1 MSNQDYFLSVRL
13 KPDDQQKL
21 EALCK
26 TSGLPASTVVR
37 KLISGAEI
45 KPRRP
50 MELKELYLA
59 VNRIGVNVNQIARK
73 ANAGFA
79 TRSDMRELLFLMRK
93 IEEKMSRIAE
103 A

>member
-1 MSNQDYFLSVRL
+1 MANQDYFLSVRL
-13 KPDDQQKL
+13 KPDDQRKL
-21 EALCK
+21 EALCEI
-26 TSGLPASTVVR
+26 SGLPVVR

-93 IEEKMSRIAE
+93 IEEKMSCIAE
-103 A
+103 G

>member
-1 MSNQDYFLSVRL
+1 MANQDYFLSVRL
-13 KPDDQQKL
+13 K
-21 EALCK
+21 ALCE
-26 TSGLPASTVVR
+26 TSGLPVSTVVR
-37 KLISGAEI
+37 KLISGTEI

-59 VNRIGVNVNQIARK
+59 VNRIGVNVNQIVRK

-79 TRSDMRELLFLMRK
+79 TRSDMWELLFLMRK
-93 IEEKMSRIAE
+93 IEEEMSRIAE

>member
-1 MSNQDYFLSVRL
+1 MTKKYEICLRL
-13 KPDDQQKL
+13 NESERKKL
-21 EALCK
+21 EQDTAL
-26 TSGLPASTVVR
+26 SGLSKSDYLR
-37 KLISGAEI
+37 SLIINTEI

-50 MELKELYLA
+50 LELKELYLA